1 LKNLPLLAAVA
12 IAFTACNPTTYKVK
26 RETTIDAPAD
36 VVFAQVNNH
45 LNRDAW
51 WPWEAK
57 DPDME
62 KTYEGPEAGVG
73 AKYSWVG
80 NEEVGTGW
88 IEILESEPNKRIKSK
103 FVFTEPRQSESIIYW
118 NFEPLGNSTRVTW
131 TAEGEVPGY
140 LFWIGPE
147 DIEEAMGPDFES
159 GLARLKEVSE
169 KTAEVAKAYEVIV
182 KEVKS
187 KPYYY
192 ISDRIAMSQMSS
204 EFFGARFGKIMNF
217 LGDDAA
223 KVSEPPFAV
232 FHKWDE
238 ASGQTEV
245 SVAIAATTD
254 KPTNGEIKRGM
265 TFEGTTMMVSYRG
278 PYEGTGD
285 VHNFLHEH
293 IAISDYD
300 FAGAPWEVYVTDP
313 ADEPDPANWITEVYY
328 PVTPRSTVQ

>member
-1 LKNLPLLAAVA
+1 MKNLLLLSAAA
-12 IAFTACNPTTYKVK
+12 IAFTACNPTTYEVK

-45 LNRDAW
+45 KNRDAW
-51 WPWEAK
+51 SPWEAK

-80 NEEVGTGW
+80 NEDVGTGW
-88 IEILESEPNKRIKSK
+88 MEILESEPNTRIKSK
-103 FVFTEPRQSESIIYW
+103 LVFTEPWQSESIIHW
-118 NFEPLGNSTRVTW
+118 HFEPLGNGTRATW
-131 TAEGEVPGY
+131 IVEGELPGY
-140 LFWIGPE
+140 LFWMGPE
-147 DIEEAMGPDFES
+147 DMEEAMGPDFES
-159 GLARLKEVSE
+159 GLAKLKEVSE
-169 KTAEVAKAYEVIV
+169 KSAELAPAYKVEV
-182 KEVKS
+182 KEVVS

-192 ISDRIAMSQMSS
+192 IKDKVAMGDMSS

-217 LGDDAA
+217 LGDDAT
-223 KVSEPPFAV
+223 KVSEPPFAI
-232 FHKWDE
+232 FHEWNE
-238 ASGQTEV
+238 ESGKAEV

-265 TFEGTTMMVSYRG
+265 TYEGRTMMVSYRG

-285 VHNFLHEH
+285 VHDFLHRH
-293 IAISDYD
+293 IATSDHD
-300 FAGAPWEVYVTDP
+300 FAGVPWEVYVTDP

-328 PVTPRSTVQ
+328 PVAPRSTIQ